1 MVLPILF
8 LLLVAGIN
16 AKSATSSTVN
26 QIERREPSEPRIFFK
41 QMIDASGVFP
51 IELNVP
57 DMMSAMMSGMS
68 SMYQSVSSYFGGGGG
83 SEGGSEGDQSQQE
96 VSYDPVNFET
106 KPISGRHRRKKV
118 KKTKRKTGT
127 DEDDESMFDLLDFL
141 MF

>member
-1 MVLPILF
+1 MVLLIWF

-16 AKSATSSTVN
+16 AKSVPSFTVN

-51 IELNVP
+51 IEVNVP

-68 SMYQSVSSYFGGGGG
+68 SMYQSVSSYLGGGGG
-83 SEGGSEGDQSQQE
+83 SEGEQSQD
-96 VSYDPVNFET
+96 VANDPVDFET
-106 KPISGRHRRKKV
+106 KPISGKHRRKKV
-118 KKTKRKTGT
+118 KKTRRKTGT
-127 DEDDESMFDLLDFL
+127 DDDDENMFDLLDFL

>member
-1 MVLPILF
+1 MVLPILL

-16 AKSATSSTVN
+16 AKSVPSSAVN

-41 QMIDASGVFP
+41 QVIDASGVFP

-57 DMMSAMMSGMS
+57 DMISAMMSGMS
-68 SMYQSVSSYFGGGGG
+68 SMYQSVSSYFGGGG

-118 KKTKRKTGT
+118 KKTRRKTGT